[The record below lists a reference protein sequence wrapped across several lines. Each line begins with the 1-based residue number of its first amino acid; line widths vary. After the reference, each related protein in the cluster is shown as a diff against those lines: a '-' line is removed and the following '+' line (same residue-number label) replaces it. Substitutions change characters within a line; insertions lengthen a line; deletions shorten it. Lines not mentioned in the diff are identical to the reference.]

1 MKKIYLILWT
11 VIITLLVVC
20 TTFEIKQNKKTKEEI
35 KRLEKIIELKQE
47 INKEYVYL
55 FKETENKNLKQ
66 EINDKQ
72 IKIEEAAKTIENL
85 QTTINERQQENQN
98 IKEEI
103 DIKQQELNR
112 IIEERRQIEEQRRLE
127 QIRRIEASTVKIE
140 TEITYSQFPNYPTGC
155 ESIALKILLEYN
167 GIYTSGDEIIDRLK
181 KGQLPYKIEDEMY
194 GGNPEIEF
202 IGDPR
207 NDYSYGVYNT
217 PIAEVASTFKGNV
230 QNREGMELEEIN
242 LIKQNVKIE
251 LVIGEKGGAN
261 REATYQETIALYL
274 DLKAAGYNVELYAVN
289 QDMVKYAGEDVEC
302 IKIGYTPK
310 RSSQH
315 ETAQDAAIFYW
326 GLDKS

>member
-112 IIEERRQIEEQRRLE
+112 IIEERRQIEEQRRLD
-127 QIRRIEASTVKIE
+127 QKKGSNAS
-140 TEITYSQFPNYPTGC
+140 ITYSMNHSISNSPKKLRTRSRRPRKNEIHIINY
-155 ESIALKILLEYN
+155 
-167 GIYTSGDEIIDRLK
+167 IYTSNQSPLK
-181 KGQLPYKIEDEMY
+181 HNGYH
-194 GGNPEIEF
+194 N
-202 IGDPR
+202 
-207 NDYSYGVYNT
+207 SYHR
-217 PIAEVASTFKGNV
+217 STY
-230 QNREGMELEEIN
+230 RRRHRICHIPL
-242 LIKQNVKIE
+242 
-251 LVIGEKGGAN
+251 
-261 REATYQETIALYL
+261 
-274 DLKAAGYNVELYAVN
+274 
-289 QDMVKYAGEDVEC
+289 
-302 IKIGYTPK
+302 
-310 RSSQH
+310 H
-315 ETAQDAAIFYW
+315 
-326 GLDKS
+326 LDKEVQLCA